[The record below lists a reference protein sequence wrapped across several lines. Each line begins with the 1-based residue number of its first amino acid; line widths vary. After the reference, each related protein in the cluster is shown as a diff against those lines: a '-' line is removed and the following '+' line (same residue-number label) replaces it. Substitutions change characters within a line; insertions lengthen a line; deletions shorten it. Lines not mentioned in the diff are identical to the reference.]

1 MSQVRIRDI
10 VKYDPRK
17 ADFVLADVTVQE
29 FNELIAQAV
38 GRSSNDPRMQRRALI
53 IALQEPINYA
63 IQYISWTEDFFVR
76 EEYGP
81 NEDNALP
88 LEDGLQPIAMQTGHL
103 GQITFVE
110 PNFVW
115 TRPEFEQ
122 WATGVRF
129 PWKTLERAG
138 WNVARRMMT
147 RASDVLARK
156 IDAAGKVVIDAAI
169 VAAGNT
175 SVDAGGLL
183 LQATVDAVIKAQ
195 EAAAQPLTTVK
206 INRGDITDLSNWN
219 AGPLSAGN
227 MPERVAEDL
236 LRNLSFGAYGGMEW
250 VGNSFVPAGSVYMR
264 GLASQIGVH
273 QVRGSMRSDTDTDI
287 TRGVDLVAMRTADHA
302 WYIVGAYFLHR
313 ITC

>member
-1 MSQVRIRDI
+1 MPEVRITDI
-10 VKYDPRK
+10 VKYDARR
-17 ADFVLADVTVQE
+17 ADFVLADVSVQE

-38 GRSSNDPRMQRRALI
+38 GRTSNDPREQRKALVV
-53 IALQEPINYA
+53 ALQEPIDYA

-76 EEYGP
+76 ETYGP

-88 LEDGLQPIAMQTGHL
+88 LENGLQPIAMQTGHL

-129 PWKTLERAG
+129 PWKTLERSG
-138 WNVARRMMT
+138 WNVSRRMMN
-147 RASDVLARK
+147 RASDALARK
-156 IDAAGKVVIDAAI
+156 IDAAGKVVLDAAI

-175 SVDAGGLL
+175 SVDAGGIL
-183 LQATVDAVIKAQ
+183 LQATVDAIIKAQ
-195 EAAAQPLTTVK
+195 ETIAQPLTTVK
-206 INRGDITDLSNWN
+206 INRGDIVDLSSWSS
-219 AGPLSAGN
+219 GPLAAGN
-227 MPERVAEDL
+227 MPDRVAEEL
-236 LRNLSFGAYGGMEW
+236 LRNLSFGNYGGMEW
-250 VGNSFVPAGSVYMR
+250 IGNSFVPAGSVYMR

-273 QVRGSMRSDTDTDI
+273 QVRGSMRTDTDTDI
-287 TRGVDLVAMRTADHA
+287 TRGIDLVAIRTEDHA
-302 WYIVGAYFLHR
+302 WYIVGAYFLYR